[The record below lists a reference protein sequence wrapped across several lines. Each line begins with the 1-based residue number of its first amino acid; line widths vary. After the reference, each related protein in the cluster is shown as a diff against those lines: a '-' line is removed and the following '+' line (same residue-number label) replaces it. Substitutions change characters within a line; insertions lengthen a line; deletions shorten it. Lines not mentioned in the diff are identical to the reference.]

1 MAMTHR
7 DVLIIG
13 AGAAGLMCA
22 KTLAAGGLSVTLIDH
37 ADQVG
42 KKILIS
48 GGGRCN
54 FTNRHTT
61 AANYISDNP
70 HFSKSALARFSAAD
84 FTAYVESHS
93 VAYHEREHGQL
104 FCDDSAKAIVAMLVD
119 DCRAGDVVFALQ
131 REVKSLTRDESNGL
145 FTLRTQRESYQ
156 APAVVVAT
164 GGLSIPKMGATGLGL
179 KLAEQFGCP
188 VVTTRASLVPFTFT
202 GVLGVSFKDLAGI
215 ALPVTVRCRRHSF
228 SEAMLFTHRGISG
241 PAMLQISSYWQ
252 PGDSLDIDLL
262 PALDIAVWLNEQ
274 RQQRPGAQLLTVM
287 ATQLPKR
294 LAKLLC
300 EKTGINTSLKA
311 MSTAQM
317 QAVAEHLHHWQIKPS
332 ATEGYRT
339 AEATAGGVSTK
350 VLSSTT
356 MMVKHIPSL
365 YFIGEVVDVTGQL
378 GGFNFQWAWSSA
390 YCAAK
395 AIIKGQS

>member
-1 MAMTHR
+1 
-7 DVLIIG
+7 
-13 AGAAGLMCA
+13 
-22 KTLAAGGLSVTLIDH
+22 
-37 ADQVG
+37 
-42 KKILIS
+42 
-48 GGGRCN
+48 
-54 FTNRHTT
+54 
-61 AANYISDNP
+61 
-70 HFSKSALARFSAAD
+70 SKSALARYSAAD
-84 FTAYVESHS
+84 FIAYVESHGI
-93 VAYHEREHGQL
+93 AYHEREHGQL

-119 DCRAGDVVFALQ
+119 DCRTGDVVFALQ
-131 REVKSLTRDESNGL
+131 HEVKSLARDESSGL

-156 APAVVVAT
+156 APVAVVAT
-164 GGLSIPKMGATGLGL
+164 GGLSIPKMGATNLGL

-188 VVTTRASLVPFTFT
+188 VATTRASLVPFTFS
-202 GVLGVSFKDLAGI
+202 GALGASFKDLAGI

-228 SEAMLFTHRGISG
+228 SEAMLFTHRGASG
-241 PAMLQISSYWQ
+241 PALLQISSYWQ

-262 PALDIAVWLNEQ
+262 PALDVSTWLSEQ
-274 RQQRPGAQLLTVM
+274 RGQRPGAQLVTAL

-300 EKTGINTSLKA
+300 EQISVTTTLKA
-311 MSTAQM
+311 MTPAQM
-317 QAVAEHLHHWQIKPS
+317 KAIGEHIHHWQIKPS

-350 VLSSTT
+350 ALSSST
-356 MMVKHIPSL
+356 MMVKHVPSL

-395 AIIKGQS
+395 AIKP

>member
-1 MAMTHR
+1 MAMIQR

-22 KTLAAGGLSVTLIDH
+22 KTLAADGLSVTLIDH

-54 FTNRHTT
+54 FTNRHVT

-84 FTAYVESHS
+84 FIAYVESHGI
-93 VAYHEREHGQL
+93 AYHEREHGQL

-131 REVKSLTRDESNGL
+131 REVKSLTRDESNGV
-145 FTLRTQRESYQ
+145 FTLHTQRESYQ

-179 KLAEQFGCP
+179 KLAEQFACP
-188 VVTTRASLVPFTFT
+188 VVATRASLVPFTFS
-202 GVLGVSFKDLAGI
+202 GGLGVSFKDLAGI
-215 ALPVTVRCRRHSF
+215 ALPVTVRCRRQSF
-228 SEAMLFTHRGISG
+228 SEAMLFTHRGVSG

-252 PGDSLDIDLL
+252 PGDSLVIDLL
-262 PALDIAVWLNEQ
+262 PALDVATWLNEQ
-274 RQQRPGAQLLTVM
+274 RQQRPAAQLLTVM

-300 EKTGINTSLKA
+300 EQIGINTPLKA
-311 MSTAQM
+311 MTPAQI
-317 QAVAEHLHHWQIKPS
+317 QAVAEHLHQWQVKPS

-356 MMVKHIPSL
+356 MMVKHVPGL

-395 AIIKGQS
+395 AIIKG